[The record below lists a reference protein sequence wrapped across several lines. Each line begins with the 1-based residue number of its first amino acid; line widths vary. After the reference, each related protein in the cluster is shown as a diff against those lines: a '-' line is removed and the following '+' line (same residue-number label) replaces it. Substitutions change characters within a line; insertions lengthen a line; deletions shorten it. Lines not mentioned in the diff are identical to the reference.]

1 MSLRNLDD
9 NELQMVEDMGAV
21 LFSPSE
27 TALALG
33 VDVDDFNLMVTD
45 QESDVYKRYHKG
57 RLLSLYKVRKNIFD
71 MAANGSGPAQ
81 QLVEKFAKDYAWK
94 EKIKET

>member
-1 MSLRNLDD
+1 MSSIKLSEEQLT
-9 NELQMVEDMGAV
+9 MIEDMGAV
-21 LFSPSE
+21 LFSPAE

-33 VDVDDFNLMVTD
+33 LDIDWFIAELLLD
-45 QESDVYKRYHKG
+45 ESEVYKRYHKG
-57 RLLSLYKVRKNIFD
+57 RLLSLYRVRKNIFE

>member
-1 MSLRNLDD
+1 MNSLSLSD
-9 NELQMVEDMGAV
+9 EQLQMVEDMGAV
-21 LFSPSE
+21 LFSPLE
-27 TALALG
+27 TSLAMGLDADAFEAALNDEF
-33 VDVDDFNLMVTD
+33 DVCF
-45 QESDVYKRYHKG
+45 KRYHKG
-57 RLLSLYKVRKNIFD
+57 RLLSLYRVRKNIFE